1 MKRSKRIPLLP
12 TDREAAMYWDTH
24 SLAEHIEDTREGTIR
39 FVRRPKQAICIRLDP
54 ERQARGDSRGQL
66 LLKKGMRWSKSAKRT
81 S

>member
-1 MKRSKRIPLLP
+1 MIKERMPRLQ
-12 TDREAAMYWDTH
+12 TDQAAAAYWDTH
-24 SLAEHIEDTREGTIR
+24 SFVEVAQDTTEGTIR
-39 FVRRPKQAICIRLDP
+39 FVRRPKQVISIRLDP

>member
-1 MKRSKRIPLLP
+1 MKRSRRIPSLP
-12 TDREAAMYWDTH
+12 TDREAAGYWNTH
-24 SLAEHIEDTREGTIR
+24 SLAEHIEDTREGTNR
-39 FVRRPKQAICIRLDP
+39 FVRWPKQAISIQLDP